1 MTSRMVWPEGAL
13 YRIDLFDVP
22 DAARGAFA
30 ERAAATQVVLRRQFG
45 LMGEQ
50 GFERVGGPGRF
61 NIATL
66 AAWENAAA
74 LEAAAKAVAE
84 MHAATGFD
92 RQTFV
97 AQHGIAAEI
106 ATFRAFAL

>member
-1 MTSRMVWPEGAL
+1 MTSRIAWPEGAL
-13 YRIDLFDVP
+13 YRIDLFDIP

-30 ERAAATQVVLRRQFG
+30 ERAAATQAVLRRQAG
-45 LMGEQ
+45 LVGEK

>member
-1 MTSRMVWPEGAL
+1 MNSRIVWPEGAI
-13 YRIDLFDVP
+13 YRIDLFCVP
-22 DAARGAFA
+22 DAARAAFA
-30 ERAAATQVVLRRQFG
+30 ERAEATQAVLRRQAG
-45 LMGEQ
+45 LVGEQ

-74 LEAAAKAVAE
+74 IEAASKAVAE

-92 RQTFV
+92 RQSFV
-97 AQHGIAAEI
+97 VQHGIAAEI
-106 ATFRAFAL
+106 ATFRAFPL